1 MIAAARPS
9 AASRYMNSLT
19 PAGVYQFITFLFLFD
34 PRHNR
39 NRGYTTS
46 LIYHQSSEGALH
58 PLFRPESTAPKF
70 PKHLGL
76 DQLRSEPNR
85 WYARNFVLLT
95 TSWLSLTSLARQLLP
110 SWYEYGV
117 ILSPLSWIA
126 IYLSRL
132 PRVGHSSNRT
142 LTRFL
147 RTCGFEVL

>member
-1 MIAAARPS
+1 
-9 AASRYMNSLT
+9 MNSLT

-39 NRGYTTS
+39 NRGYITS
-46 LIYHQSSEGALH
+46 LIYYQSSEGALH

-85 WYARNFVLLT
+85 WYARNFVLLI

-110 SWYEYGV
+110 SWYEV
-117 ILSPLSWIA
+117 
-126 IYLSRL
+126 R
-132 PRVGHSSNRT
+132 SNT
-142 LTRFL
+142 LT
-147 RTCGFEVL
+147 TVLDRDLPLPAPESRPLLKQNPYPILTDLWL